1 MITGAVR
8 LGGRVGDEGWL
19 RRSAARVVGAIK
31 EAAAEGRPVFSDVLG
46 LRVVVI
52 NTRPDIATSFVLAR
66 FTAAVSLIEQ
76 YQPWRLRHLRRDV
89 DRIRIATF
97 PSRGVYFPGER
108 TVVTELSF
116 LAREA
121 EFTPAQVAAS
131 ILHEGVHARIHE
143 MAVHLGFDLARR
155 DMAREERVC
164 RRAEIAFGRALPE
177 VLGAPIV
184 ARAADA
190 LALDDAGV
198 APEVDWRE
206 ALAAKARAD
215 QEAVAAW
222 RQKGGE

>member
-1 MITGAVR
+1 MA
-8 LGGRVGDEGWL
+8 DEGWL
-19 RRSAARVVGAIK
+19 RRSAARLVGAIR
-31 EAAAEGRPVFSDVLG
+31 EAAAEGRPVFSEVLG
-46 LRVVVI
+46 LRVVVV

-66 FTAAVSLIEQ
+66 FTAAISLIEQ

-131 ILHEGVHARIHE
+131 ILHEGVHARVHE

-155 DMAREERVC
+155 DMAREERMC
-164 RRAEIAFGRALPE
+164 RRAEIEFGRALPE
-177 VLGAPIV
+177 GMGAPVV

-190 LALDDAGV
+190 LALNDAGV
-198 APEVDWRE
+198 APEVDWHE

-222 RQKGGE
+222 QQQKEKSRE